1 MSLPVGSRLCVEKCK
16 ATVRYVGRIEG
27 QQGTW
32 VGLDWDDAGRGKHDG
47 STGGHRYFTC
57 SGSASSGS
65 FVREPRLL
73 QVAELGTCVPTAI
86 EIMCVLLACS
96 YLHAEAIHIIG
107 CHVYHPVYS
116 ILMCN

>member
-57 SGSASSGS
+57 SGSAEPAPITATCGS
-65 FVREPRLL
+65 QGCCRLQSLAPVSRQQLREGVFCLPAHTYMLKPS
-73 QVAELGTCVPTAI
+73 T
-86 EIMCVLLACS
+86 S
-96 YLHAEAIHIIG
+96 
-107 CHVYHPVYS
+107 
-116 ILMCN
+116 